1 MWVDVSDDS
10 GYFCRDPGHRKT
22 KFAFTNFG
30 VSYGLQSW
38 KLFPDNVTKL
48 NTFFENY
55 KSHDEYDRDAITHV
69 MHLNSILPGVL
80 I

>member
-1 MWVDVSDDS
+1 MWVDVSGES
-10 GYFCRDPGHRKT
+10 GYFCRDPRHRKT

-38 KLFPDNVTKL
+38 KLFPDKVTKL
-48 NTFFENY
+48 NAFFESY
-55 KSHDEYDRDAITHV
+55 ESHDEYDRDAITHV
-69 MHLNSILPGVL
+69 MYLNSILPGVL